1 MAAKCIDFQI
11 QLRCDAFNRCTL
23 TAAYWRFYTQTTHTR
38 EPSFCCSKPFLHYS
52 GFHTGI
58 PPTSSKAFFHFSP
71 PRSLDSHNSFPFLP
85 SLLHLT
91 YLPPPLPFSSLS
103 SPLPSS
109 LPPSSP
115 PSLHPSY
122 PTGLSTCV
130 YPSLMY
136 HKFAD
141 TVTLE
146 SARPRNQRSALTAE
160 GGISS
165 LFPSSSPLLALPTMP
180 FAYGRCHRGA
190 GPCQLRVTCPLPLLY
205 VIIQPICSAQQGLLV
220 IMR

>member
-1 MAAKCIDFQI
+1 MYLD
-11 QLRCDAFNRCTL
+11 RCLLAFLPTHTQSLHFADQSHFYITL
-23 TAAYWRFYTQTTHTR
+23 TYTQGFLQ
-38 EPSFCCSKPFLHYS
+38 PSQKPFS
-52 GFHTGI
+52 V
-58 PPTSSKAFFHFSP
+58 
-71 PRSLDSHNSFPFLP
+71 SLLPALSILTIP
-85 SLLHLT
+85 SLSCPLFSI
-91 YLPPPLPFSSLS
+91 LPISPLLSPFFSSLS

-115 PSLHPSY
+115 PSLHPSS

-146 SARPRNQRSALTAE
+146 SARPRNQRTALTAE

-165 LFPSSSPLLALPTMP
+165 LFPSPFSPSSSPLLALPTMP

-190 GPCQLRVTCPLPLLY
+190 GPCQLRVTCPLPLLF